1 MRRYANVTISAYALS
16 TGELSVNILS
26 SQVLRLVID
35 GTAQSADDAQNLNRL
50 NYRKGWEKI
59 LIEDRNQILLA
70 LRTIVEF
77 NNIAR

>member
-1 MRRYANVTISAYALS
+1 M
-16 TGELSVNILS
+16 NILS